1 MTDAKLSLIRSRA
14 GRKGGKAGKGV
25 PKSKP
30 ITSEQARKNVMKRWE
45 RYRIKLLN
53 RKESLR

>member
-1 MTDAKLSLIRSRA
+1 MTDAKLSKIRARA

-30 ITSEQARKNVMKRWE
+30 ITSEQARANVLKRWRKVKSTE
-45 RYRIKLLN
+45 RTR
-53 RKESLR
+53 